1 MKKNYWGV
9 YRPPPPWIGADEQ
22 RGSPWGILPDA
33 SAWIGAEMNQVETNC
48 TISLW
53 RDYHRHRQVALV
65 GAGPHSAGYRSQARR
80 ISRVTGLALAAR
92 GNRD

>member
-9 YRPPPPWIGADEQ
+9 YRPPPPWIGA
-22 RGSPWGILPDA
+22 
-33 SAWIGAEMNQVETNC
+33 EMNRVETNC
-48 TISLW
+48 AISLW

-80 ISRVTGLALAAR
+80 ISHVTGLALAAR